1 MLLVYVEQLKMNS
14 MKIFLYAILGII
26 GGLIIIY
33 WISRMIMRGWLK
45 EIERFFLKESGKIQN
60 LNGDDVEKKI
70 KNTRIPK
77 MN

>member
-1 MLLVYVEQLKMNS
+1 MNS

>member
-1 MLLVYVEQLKMNS
+1 LLLVYVEQLKMNS